1 MTEEKNDIRGR
12 RRQAILAAATEEFC
26 RNGFEHARMDA
37 IAVRAGI
44 GKSTIYEYFPSKN
57 ALLTAVGE
65 QMAERVFVELSGI
78 LHSNI
83 AFRDKMISYMRFLT
97 SVLAQMGQKLL
108 ILFREDSSLTFF
120 EEMSHQYAEQ
130 QYELLEAEVVRAQ
143 QAGELRADIDPIV
156 VATLLA
162 SLTST
167 MFKAREVPLESL
179 VDVLM
184 RGMGA

>member
-1 MTEEKNDIRGR
+1 
-12 RRQAILAAATEEFC
+12 
-26 RNGFEHARMDA
+26 
-37 IAVRAGI
+37 
-44 GKSTIYEYFPSKN
+44 
-57 ALLTAVGE
+57 
-65 QMAERVFVELSGI
+65 MAERVFVELSGI

-108 ILFREDSSLTFF
+108 ILFREDSSMTFF

-130 QYELLEAEVVRAQ
+130 QYELLEAEVRAQ

>member
-1 MTEEKNDIRGR
+1 MTGE
-12 RRQAILAAATEEFC
+12 
-26 RNGFEHARMDA
+26 
-37 IAVRAGI
+37 VRCLCVQP
-44 GKSTIYEYFPSKN
+44 STVY
-57 ALLTAVGE
+57 
-65 QMAERVFVELSGI
+65 
-78 LHSNI
+78 I

-97 SVLAQMGQKLL
+97 SVQAQMGQKLL
-108 ILFREDSSLTFF
+108 ILFREDSSMTFF
-120 EEMSHQYAEQ
+120 EEMSYQYAEQ
-130 QYELLEAEVVRAQ
+130 QYQLLEAEVVRAQ

>member
-1 MTEEKNDIRGR
+1 
-12 RRQAILAAATEEFC
+12 
-26 RNGFEHARMDA
+26 
-37 IAVRAGI
+37 
-44 GKSTIYEYFPSKN
+44 
-57 ALLTAVGE
+57 
-65 QMAERVFVELSGI
+65 
-78 LHSNI
+78 
-83 AFRDKMISYMRFLT
+83 MISYMRFLT

-108 ILFREDSSLTFF
+108 ILFREDSSMTFF

>member
-1 MTEEKNDIRGR
+1 M
-12 RRQAILAAATEEFC
+12 
-26 RNGFEHARMDA
+26 
-37 IAVRAGI
+37 
-44 GKSTIYEYFPSKN
+44 
-57 ALLTAVGE
+57 
-65 QMAERVFVELSGI
+65 
-78 LHSNI
+78 
-83 AFRDKMISYMRFLT
+83 
-97 SVLAQMGQKLL
+97 
-108 ILFREDSSLTFF
+108 
-120 EEMSHQYAEQ
+120 
-130 QYELLEAEVVRAQ
+130 VRAQ